1 MQLELAVAEI
11 CDAAVCHV
19 RALDG
24 TQVSARYAVPMQDK
38 VKVRP
43 GDLVVLNRGAEPP
56 EVVYRWW
63 HGTVERVE
71 GERAL
76 VSRNV
81 TQRHAGD
88 RRRAMVE
95 AAVPPE
101 LAGGLR
107 AGDTVYFGG
116 EEKRV
121 LDVARGGVP
130 AHPDRLA
137 GAFPAILDAY
147 QRMS

>member
-1 MQLELAVAEI
+1 MQLELAVAET
-11 CDAAVCHV
+11 CDPTTCRV
-19 RALDG
+19 RALNG
-24 TQVSARYAVPMQDK
+24 TRTTARYAAPVQDK

-43 GDLVVLNRGAEPP
+43 GDLVALNRGAEPP
-56 EVVYRWW
+56 EVVWRWW

-81 TQRHAGD
+81 TQRQVGD
-88 RRRAMVE
+88 PRRATMD
-95 AAVPPE
+95 AALPPE
-101 LAGGLR
+101 LAGDVR

-130 AHPDRLA
+130 AHPERLA
-137 GAFPAILDAY
+137 GAFPAIVDAY
-147 QRMS
+147 QRLS

>member
-1 MQLELAVAEI
+1 MQLELAVAET
-11 CDAAVCHV
+11 CDPTTCRV
-19 RALDG
+19 RALNG
-24 TQVSARYAVPMQDK
+24 TRTTARYAAPVQDK

-43 GDLVVLNRGAEPP
+43 GDLVALNREAEPP
-56 EVVYRWW
+56 EVVWRWW

-71 GERAL
+71 GERAV

-81 TQRHAGD
+81 TQRQPGD
-88 RRRAMVE
+88 PQRATME
-95 AAVPPE
+95 AALPPE
-101 LAGGLR
+101 LAGQVQP
-107 AGDTVYFGG
+107 GDTVYFGG

-130 AHPDRLA
+130 AHPGRLA
-137 GAFPAILDAY
+137 GAFPAIVDAY